1 MITSRVLL
9 VLSLITLALPVQAKS
24 LPVKLSPTK
33 IKPVAKSFVMPTTRV
48 QWSALLG
55 VPASCDNDFSPISNN
70 DTGVYIERIDSNVNY
85 SKVLVGVTCGRGAH
99 SFGFG
104 MYMLDKATGAKHA
117 LTFTQYKPATN
128 ILPSSFVNKTEL
140 LGDYGVTFTPTKITI
155 THVNSWLAGTLGSKH
170 VYTMD
175 KTMLS
180 NPLLTQAFYNPSNS
194 LPENQWLKVYDISW
208 PVNNIKNT
216 PIN

>member
-1 MITSRVLL
+1 
-9 VLSLITLALPVQAKS
+9 VQAKA
-24 LPVKLSPTK
+24 LPVKLGPTK

-48 QWSALLG
+48 QWSQLLG
-55 VPASCDNDFSPISNN
+55 VPASCDNDFSPYSIT

-104 MYMLDKATGAKHA
+104 LYMLDKVTGANHA

-128 ILPSSFVNKTEL
+128 LLPSSFVNKTEL
-140 LGDYGVTFTPTKITI
+140 WGDYGVTFTPTKITI
-155 THVNSWLAGTLGSKH
+155 THVNSWLAGTLGGKH

-175 KTMLS
+175 KTMVS
-180 NPLLTQAFYNPSNS
+180 SPLLTQAFYNPSDS
-194 LPENQWLKVYDISW
+194 LPEIQWPKVYDIGW
-208 PVNNIKNT
+208 PVKIIKNN
-216 PIN
+216 PVN